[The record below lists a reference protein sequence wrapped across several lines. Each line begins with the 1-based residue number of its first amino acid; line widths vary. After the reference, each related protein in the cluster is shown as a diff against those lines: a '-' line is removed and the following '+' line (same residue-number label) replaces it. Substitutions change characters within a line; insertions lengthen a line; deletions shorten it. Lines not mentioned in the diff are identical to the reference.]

1 MYCSSTVG
9 SKWYEQSRDKQSKN
23 IILMSLIMSEME
35 FINYKKLKPI
45 TISSIKLLK
54 WKNYV
59 LLKY

>member
-45 TISSIKLLK
+45 TISSIKILK